1 MSTSKALA
9 VSAPTRDTPYK
20 LGPAMLALNERR
32 REFVMALLEQG
43 DMNYAKA
50 YMAAGYTTEYSS
62 AKSAAS
68 RLAHDP
74 AVQAAIAEESRS
86 RLQAGL
92 LGSVSALV
100 QIAEGGLSASNKDR
114 LTAIRMIMDRG
125 GLPVETISTQRH
137 VVELD
142 DKALIAKVK
151 GLALELGLDATRLL
165 GSAGVVDAEF
175 TQVVKDT
182 TEGLEDVM

>member
-1 MSTSKALA
+1 MSTSQALA

-32 REFVMALLEQG
+32 REFVMALLDKPSTDYTQ
-43 DMNYAKA
+43 A
-50 YMAAGYTTEYSS
+50 YMAAGYTTDYKS

-68 RLAHDP
+68 RLAHEP
-74 AVQAAIAEESRS
+74 AVQAAIAEESRA

-92 LGSVSALV
+92 LSSVSALV
-100 QIAEGGLSASNKDR
+100 QIADGQMGASTKDR
-114 LTAIRMIMDRG
+114 LTAIRMVMDRG
-125 GLPVETISTQRH
+125 GLPVETVSTQRH

-142 DKALIAKVK
+142 EKALIAKVK
-151 GLALELGLDATRLL
+151 GLALELGLDATKLL

-175 TQVVKDT
+175 TLVAKDT
-182 TEGLEDVM
+182 TEGLEDVL

>member
-1 MSTSKALA
+1 MSTSQALIQ
-9 VSAPTRDTPYK
+9 SAPTRDTPYK
-20 LGPAMLALNERR
+20 LGPAMLALNDRR

-43 DMNYAKA
+43 DTNYAEA

-68 RLAHDP
+68 RLAHEP
-74 AVQAAIAEESRS
+74 AVQAAIAEESRA

-100 QIAEGGLSASNKDR
+100 KIANDEQGNTKDR
-114 LTAIRMIMDRG
+114 LTAIRMVMDRG
-125 GLPVETISTQRH
+125 GLPVETVSTQRH
-137 VVELD
+137 IVELD
-142 DKALIAKVK
+142 DKVLIAKVK
-151 GLALELGLDATRLL
+151 GLALELGLDATKLL

-175 TQVVKDT
+175 TPVVSGT
-182 TEGLEDVM
+182 TEGLEDVL